1 MDTLPAGDRLPSGPP
16 PQSPAVQSVYDR
28 PFPALDVRAWLAAIG
43 QIGHEANATTSIA
56 AHISRIAEQ
65 CCRLLHYDFCAI
77 LLAEPTGTRL
87 VVEGAHG
94 LTPEF
99 IEKYNRD
106 RPVAIG
112 PQPLGEGP
120 SSRAFRSGRPVA
132 VPDVDREPLFGPW
145 GAVPRLEAPYRAM
158 LSVPLITRNGA
169 IGVINC
175 YTAGTH
181 EFADEEIRLVEIL
194 ADQASISLEAAG
206 LRLRERETIA
216 DLERQRHLLE
226 RSEAIHRD
234 LTRVVLESAGFP
246 GIARALARLLGAPV
260 LVEDVAGQAL
270 ASSVPRGSTAEP
282 WSGRLGASS
291 AMLAQLA
298 EQESHRQVVVVAID
312 EPGGGRGRRA
322 APTDE
327 RRSAYW
333 VALVTVGNESVG
345 RVWVGPIAGEPGS
358 LELRALEHGT
368 TVVAL
373 ELLKGRAAQEV
384 EWRIRGDLL
393 GDLLAERIE
402 DEPALRTR
410 ARRLGHDL
418 SGSHEV
424 IAARPT
430 RPVDLPPDRPA
441 PTDPGDV
448 QALLDLVSRTVDA
461 VVGRTAPGK
470 PLVARYRDHVVVL
483 NRMADGAESRAS
495 VALAQQILA
504 GALRLE
510 QSALIAI
517 SPPAEQLADLASAA
531 RMALGALNLAERAGR
546 RDEILTL
553 DRLDVYGLLLQ
564 IERPEALERFANG
577 LLDPLATYDRERG
590 AELVKTL
597 RAYLEHRTSIADAAA
612 ALVIHPHTLRYRLA
626 RIETLLGLSLR
637 ETESLLKLRMA
648 IMIRDIIVP

>member
-1 MDTLPAGDRLPSGPP
+1 LDTPSTGEREPAGQV
-16 PQSPAVQSVYDR
+16 PQTPVAPSVYDR
-28 PFPALDVRAWLAAIG
+28 PLPALDVRAWLAAIG
-43 QIGHEANATTSIA
+43 QIGHEANATPSIA

-65 CCRLLHYDFCAI
+65 CCRLLRYDFCAI

-99 IEKYNRD
+99 VERYNRD

-120 SSRAFRSGRPVA
+120 SSRAFRFGRPVA
-132 VPDVDREPLFGPW
+132 VPDVDHEPLFGPW
-145 GAVPRLEAPYRAM
+145 GDVPRLEAPYQAM

-181 EFADEEIRLVEIL
+181 EFAEEEIRLVEIL
-194 ADQASISLEAAG
+194 ADQAAISLEAAA

-216 DLERQRHLLE
+216 DLERQRQLLE

-260 LVEDVAGQAL
+260 LVEDAGGQAL
-270 ASSVPRGSTAEP
+270 ASSDPRGSVAELWP
-282 WSGRLGASS
+282 GQLGTSPEIQAR
-291 AMLAQLA
+291 LA
-298 EQESHRQVVVVAID
+298 EQERHLQVVVVERGDAGVGRD
-312 EPGGGRGRRA
+312 RRGTGGETSHDA
-322 APTDE
+322 F
-327 RRSAYW
+327 W
-333 VALVTVGNESVG
+333 VALVTVGKERVG
-345 RVWVGPIAGEPGS
+345 RIWVGPVAGTPGS

-373 ELLKGRAAQEV
+373 ELLKQRAAQEV
-384 EWRIRGDLL
+384 EWRVRGDLL

-402 DEPALRTR
+402 DEPALRAR

-418 SGSHEV
+418 SGRHEV
-424 IAARPT
+424 IAIRPT
-430 RPVDLPPDRPA
+430 RKLGA
-441 PTDPGDV
+441 PTGQLTLPDPGLV
-448 QALLDLVSRTVDA
+448 QALLDLVSRTVDG
-461 VVGRTAPGK
+461 VVGRTAASK

-483 NRMADGAESRAS
+483 GTSVDGADGRGAL
-495 VALAQQILA
+495 ALAQQILA
-504 GALRLE
+504 GVLRLGH
-510 QSALIAI
+510 SALIAL

-564 IERPEALERFANG
+564 VERPEALERFANG

-590 AELVKTL
+590 AELLKSL
-597 RAYLEHRTSIADAAA
+597 RAYLDHRMSIADAAA
-612 ALVIHPHTLRYRLA
+612 ALVVHPHTLRYRLA
-626 RIETLLGLSLR
+626 RIEALLGLSLR
-637 ETESLLKLRMA
+637 ETEGLLRLRMA
-648 IMIRDIIVP
+648 VMIRDIVAP